1 MFHKHKSPPR
11 FYQKALTKLKS
22 ILRMLP
28 DKYIC
33 FLKRNDI
40 HNKEGKYAVRLRIT
54 KNRQRRYINLK
65 LFADND
71 EWDTDNEIF
80 IVQKNVRGE
89 KQKKPMNSERKTMP

>member
-1 MFHKHKSPPR
+1 
-11 FYQKALTKLKS
+11 
-22 ILRMLP
+22 MLP